1 MTPKIALIFGAGII
15 LSLITISVA
24 VFPVFNKTEEKLG
37 NLILQKK
44 PVISQSSDQTKTK
57 QKSTTTDTPASN
69 KNNDTAAIK
78 DAAPKIKLTEKES
91 KLMQI
96 LDNKAQ
102 LESQKQQ
109 LKTTTN
115 TPASNKNNDTAAI
128 KDAAPKIKLTEEDI
142 RKQLNALWP
151 PAISTSKTLL
161 SSTEDN
167 ESTSAT
173 STKIFNKFWPKSYIA
188 HLKDVQQEMI
198 TEGFAAT
205 NSETVINPLN
215 TNKKVFKFL
224 DALVLFMVAK
234 ETITIYD
241 ASSLGVVLK
250 SMEDT
255 MNDPE
260 FTFPEPSTP
269 STKYSDYKTNK
280 ETKSPDEETNN
291 TNN

>member
-57 QKSTTTDTPASN
+57 QKSTTTD
-69 KNNDTAAIK
+69 
-78 DAAPKIKLTEKES
+78 
-91 KLMQI
+91 
-96 LDNKAQ
+96 
-102 LESQKQQ
+102 
-109 LKTTTN
+109 